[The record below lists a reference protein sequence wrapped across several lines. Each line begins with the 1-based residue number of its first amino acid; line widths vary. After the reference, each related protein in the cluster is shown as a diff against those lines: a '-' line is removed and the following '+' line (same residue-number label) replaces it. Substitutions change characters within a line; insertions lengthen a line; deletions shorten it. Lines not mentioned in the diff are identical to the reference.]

1 MDLAL
6 FPREQCRG
14 HNAITVLGF
23 IHRIG
28 ITVLASRGTVVTFI
42 RTTSLAISAALAASV
57 LGAAAP
63 LRADDLA
70 KAEAGHYA
78 IDKRHAKVIF
88 AINHLGFSTYY
99 GIFNDF
105 TASSL
110 DFDPAAPQKSALSLT
125 INVAG
130 MVTTDTELDEK
141 LKSDAFFDTAKFPT
155 ATFKST
161 AIEMTGANTGKLTG
175 ELTLHGVTKPVT
187 LDAAFAGAGTPPMTK
202 LYIIGFNATGTLKR
216 SDFGIK
222 NYIPLLGDEVEL
234 RISAEFDRAQ

>member
-1 MDLAL
+1 LT
-6 FPREQCRG
+6 P
-14 HNAITVLGF
+14 
-23 IHRIG
+23 
-28 ITVLASRGTVVTFI
+28 I
-42 RTTSLAISAALAASV
+42 RTVFLAATAALAGSFAV
-57 LGAAAP
+57 APAARAADAAP
-63 LRADDLA
+63 AANATDLA
-70 KAEAGHYA
+70 KAEAGHYK

-105 TASSL
+105 TDSSF

-125 INVAG
+125 LNVAG
-130 MVTTDTELDEK
+130 MVTTDPELDEK

-161 AIEMTGANTGKLTG
+161 AIEMSGANTGKLTG
-175 ELTLHGVTKPVT
+175 DLTLHGVTKPVT
-187 LDAAFAGAGTPPMTK
+187 LDVSFAGAGTPPMQK
-202 LYIIGFNATGTLKR
+202 FYVIGFNATGKLKR

-234 RISAEFDRAQ
+234 RISAEFDRAP

>member
-1 MDLAL
+1 MHIIRSVA
-6 FPREQCRG
+6 FAVV
-14 HNAITVLGF
+14 AI
-23 IHRIG
+23 
-28 ITVLASRGTVVTFI
+28 
-42 RTTSLAISAALAASV
+42 AIAGPLAAPAR
-57 LGAAAP
+57 AAELSQAQ
-63 LRADDLA
+63 
-70 KAEAGHYA
+70 AGHYA

-105 TASSL
+105 TNSSL
-110 DFDPAAPQKSALSLT
+110 DFDPASPQKSALSLT

-161 AIEMTGANTGKLTG
+161 AIEMSGAGKGRLTG
-175 ELTLHGVTKPVT
+175 DLTLHGVMKPVT
-187 LDAAFAGAGTPPMTK
+187 LDVTFNGAGTPPMTK